1 MQHRFITF
9 THNLLST
16 LLMMHFTQCKHG
28 AEFKHKSNLA
38 QIIQRSV
45 HAIHALEDVA
55 AVVRYYYDP

>member
-1 MQHRFITF
+1 
-9 THNLLST
+9 
-16 LLMMHFTQCKHG
+16 MMHFTQCKHG